1 MILVSSGSPGGRA
14 AGHDRDW
21 LGSSNH
27 GVTRADLTPAV
38 TATVYARLPVR
49 REKDR
54 LGCRN
59 RGADTGRARGNS
71 TVTGGGKRA

>member
-1 MILVSSGSPGGRA
+1 MILVSSGSPGGWA
-14 AGHDRDW
+14 AGHDW

-71 TVTGGGKRA
+71 TGGGKPRRA

>member
-38 TATVYARLPVR
+38 TAATDTTGTTTTATARAAATM
-49 REKDR
+49 
-54 LGCRN
+54 
-59 RGADTGRARGNS
+59 ADFP
-71 TVTGGGKRA
+71 GGGRPRACRRRR